1 MSSREIFFRILANEI
16 NKTPHKNTMRGG
28 VSSPLISGR
37 SSPRTSSSHRSSIK
51 SSKSNSHLG
60 KKYHRDYLLGIF
72 NNYYDNKHYTS
83 DSKRREAIMK
93 DMKSLKPEKY
103 RIYLDNDGYV
113 ENNQFNM
120 YNYNRFISGYI
131 EDFDIIARNKKKQY
145 LGIDGFIEG
154 TRINIGETLNKPE
167 YNDYNIIS
175 EGIKRMNNGVSYSDN
190 FKEVYKERAKTG
202 FQCING
208 EIVSELRFCR
218 GISKARP
225 LTAKNKRSR
234 QSSRSASPSVSPA
247 TSGISSRQS
256 SRSASPSI
264 SPATTGISSIRQ
276 SRRSA
281 SPSISPATSGISS
294 RQSSRSASPSISP
307 ATSGISSIRQSRRS
321 ASPSIS
327 PATTIISNSRGN
339 SRQSSRSG
347 SPSISP
353 ATTIISN
360 SRSNSRQSRR
370 SASPSISPATSGI
383 SSNSSSRVVS
393 PFERLG
399 GGLRYINQDDILNDL
414 IGDNKGIDI
423 MDFNLSPVSHI

>member
-1 MSSREIFFRILANEI
+1 MSSREIFFRIFANEI

-264 SPATTGISSIRQ
+264 SPAT
-276 SRRSA
+276 
-281 SPSISPATSGISS
+281 
-294 RQSSRSASPSISP
+294 
-307 ATSGISSIRQSRRS
+307 SGISSIRQSRRS

>member
-1 MSSREIFFRILANEI
+1 
-16 NKTPHKNTMRGG
+16 
-28 VSSPLISGR
+28 
-37 SSPRTSSSHRSSIK
+37 
-51 SSKSNSHLG
+51 
-60 KKYHRDYLLGIF
+60 
-72 NNYYDNKHYTS
+72 
-83 DSKRREAIMK
+83 
-93 DMKSLKPEKY
+93 
-103 RIYLDNDGYV
+103 
-113 ENNQFNM
+113 
-120 YNYNRFISGYI
+120 
-131 EDFDIIARNKKKQY
+131 
-145 LGIDGFIEG
+145 
-154 TRINIGETLNKPE
+154 
-167 YNDYNIIS
+167 
-175 EGIKRMNNGVSYSDN
+175 MNNGVSYSDN

-225 LTAKNKRSR
+225 LTAKNKR
-234 QSSRSASPSVSPA
+234 
-247 TSGISSRQS
+247 
-256 SRSASPSI
+256 
-264 SPATTGISSIRQ
+264 
-276 SRRSA
+276 
-281 SPSISPATSGISS
+281 
-294 RQSSRSASPSISP
+294 
-307 ATSGISSIRQSRRS
+307 
-321 ASPSIS
+321 
-327 PATTIISNSRGN
+327 